1 MLKEISVK
9 KTELSLKDMVTAV
22 AIGVG
27 AFVGTVLVKKFFS
40 RADPPIIISDGSLSV
55 YSGNDWNSPSNHV
68 HALRPKGPWLHPNA
82 PVGTVEFVYDGTTV
96 DLTPGAGEALD
107 VTILYGASEPTS
119 DTIHVATNPAH
130 HNLRISADAGLFD
143 GSFFSRELDEE
154 GHILSV
160 SAPGKG
166 PYVPTTPGSELDI
179 YFT

>member
-68 HALRPKGPWLHPNA
+68 HAL
-82 PVGTVEFVYDGTTV
+82 
-96 DLTPGAGEALD
+96 
-107 VTILYGASEPTS
+107 
-119 DTIHVATNPAH
+119 
-130 HNLRISADAGLFD
+130 
-143 GSFFSRELDEE
+143 
-154 GHILSV
+154 
-160 SAPGKG
+160 
-166 PYVPTTPGSELDI
+166 
-179 YFT
+179 